1 MVRKINNGKN
11 NCTLKNFSNLPQNIN
26 KKKDIHGTTMH
37 MLTLALQTHFLYRI
51 YKEEKLP
58 INYMAC
64 ISSALVGLTL
74 VLSYV
79 YIQTNLFLSWAS
91 SSVETQ
97 TICFLIFGK
106 TLDHVIRQSNI
117 STSFP
122 SLCHGPLCNI
132 ANVLDTR
139 TGSKLWFCKT
149 REWVSLF
156 ISLTATALSFHIFG
170 DLEDFSWTDSKW
182 SSFSYGGKI

>member
-1 MVRKINNGKN
+1 MGSQWICSHQPSKHTFYIE
-11 NCTLKNFSNLPQNIN
+11 FI
-26 KKKDIHGTTMH
+26 KKKN
-37 MLTLALQTHFLYRI
+37 Y
-51 YKEEKLP
+51 P
-58 INYMAC
+58 INYTAC

-79 YIQTNLFLSWAS
+79 YIQINLFLSWAS
-91 SSVETQ
+91 SSVETK

-122 SLCHGPLCNI
+122 SQWRGPPLATSPMCRIWGQALNYSS
-132 ANVLDTR
+132 V
-139 TGSKLWFCKT
+139 KL
-149 REWVSLF
+149 EWVSLF
-156 ISLTATALSFHIFG
+156 ISLTATALSFQIFG

-182 SSFSYGGKI
+182 SSFPMGGKYKDKNNSLKLQ